1 MVSSNRCNE
10 NYNTLDDLSGS
21 FCVPNN
27 AKDVNVKVFN
37 MITKINESKLSGK
50 HTLYDWKWIFDGT
63 KCNLNQNKTT
73 IIGDANIENLK

>member
-1 MVSSNRCNE
+1 MAIFFDFFERL
-10 NYNTLDDLSGS
+10 Y
-21 FCVPNN
+21 VPNITT
-27 AKDVNVKVFN
+27 KDVNVKVFN

-73 IIGDANIENLK
+73 IIGDANIENLKQHVYKK